1 MKRGASSATHSIVV
15 ASEIIPTEILNF
27 PQISLPVKIF
37 FAIVNCN
44 TDTKLD
50 IFQFLI
56 PSSNP
61 RPLA

>member
-56 PSSNP
+56 HSSTP